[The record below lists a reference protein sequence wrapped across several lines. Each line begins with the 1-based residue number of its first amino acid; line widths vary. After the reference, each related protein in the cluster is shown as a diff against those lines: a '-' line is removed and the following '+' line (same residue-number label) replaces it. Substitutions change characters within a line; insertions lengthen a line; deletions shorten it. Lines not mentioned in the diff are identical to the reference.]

1 MVKGESLYKGKE
13 REMDKREKLMK
24 GGFAFLETVL
34 LKTIQTKEGEKEK
47 TKQPRLKPWGN

>member
-24 GGFAFLETVL
+24 GGFAFLETAPLSVL
-34 LKTIQTKEGEKEK
+34 TMH
-47 TKQPRLKPWGN
+47 